1 MSISSKPTLIGLSG
15 TFASGKDTL
24 ATHLAKQYHYL
35 HISTGDILRH
45 EAMRLRG
52 STERPVMREVA
63 DELRHTKSPSYLVEL
78 ALQAYT
84 EHQDRGKNYNGAI
97 ISGLRS
103 LGEAKA
109 IKKAGGV
116 MLFVDAPFEVR
127 YHRMLSRQRDN
138 ETQVTLEHFKQR
150 EASEMSSELGDDAG
164 FNLQGIRDMSDLVLI
179 NHFETPEQ
187 FFEEVI
193 DNLHLAS

>member
-24 ATHLAKQYHYL
+24 ATHLASQYHYL

-45 EAMRLRG
+45 ETMRLRG

-78 ALQAYT
+78 ALQEYA
-84 EHQDRGKNYNGAI
+84 EHQAHGENYNGAI

-116 MLFVDAPFEVR
+116 VLFVDAPIEVR
-127 YHRMLSRQRDN
+127 YQRMVNRQRDN
-138 ETQVTLEHFKQR
+138 EVQVTLDQFNERQ
-150 EASEMSSELGDDAG
+150 ASEMTSRPGDDAG
-164 FNLQGIRDMSDLVLI
+164 FNLQGIRDMADLMLV
-179 NHFETPEQ
+179 NHFETPDQ
-187 FFEEVI
+187 FFNEVV
-193 DNLHLAS
+193 DCLHLAN